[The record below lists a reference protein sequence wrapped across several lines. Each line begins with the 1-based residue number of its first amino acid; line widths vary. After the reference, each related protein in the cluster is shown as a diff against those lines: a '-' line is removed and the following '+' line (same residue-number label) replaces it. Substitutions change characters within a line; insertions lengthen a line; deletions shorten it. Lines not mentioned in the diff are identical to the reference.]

1 MDLQLDTK
9 NKSVNV
15 IRDESIIK
23 TEAMD
28 KDSLR
33 DYMLELTSDDKELL
47 EALRTIGRK
56 FKPNSYTFKEI

>member
-9 NKSVNV
+9 NKSINV

-33 DYMLELTSDDKELL
+33 DYIHELTEDDKELL
-47 EALRTIGRK
+47 EALRFMGK
-56 FKPNSYTFKEI
+56 KMKVNSYTFKDI